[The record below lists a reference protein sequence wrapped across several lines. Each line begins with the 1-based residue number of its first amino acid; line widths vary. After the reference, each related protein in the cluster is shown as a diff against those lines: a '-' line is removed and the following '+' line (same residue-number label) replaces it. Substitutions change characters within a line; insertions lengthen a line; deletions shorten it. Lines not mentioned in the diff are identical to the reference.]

1 MRSYPRNSPQ
11 AAARIV
17 ALAMLADGNLCRAE
31 IEALERLGAHA
42 QLGLGPA
49 ELHSVIHDL
58 CQDLL
63 AASDM
68 SWGGSGQVDRHTLS
82 RLMADVQDPQLQ
94 LRVMKLRVAVVDTDE
109 HLAEGESAVLAA
121 ALAEW
126 GLPQVWQQ
134 DKQPQAALQDD

>member
-17 ALAMLADGNLCRAE
+17 ALAMLADGSLCRAE
-31 IEALERLGAHA
+31 TETLERLGAHA
-42 QLGLGPA
+42 KLGLGPA
-49 ELHSVIHDL
+49 ELHAVMHDL

-63 AASDM
+63 AASNM
-68 SWGGSGQVDRHTLS
+68 NWGGSGQVDRHTLS
-82 RLMADVQDPQLQ
+82 RLMAEVQDPQLQ
-94 LRVMKLRVAVVDTDE
+94 LRVMKLCVAVVDTDE

-126 GLPQVWQQ
+126 GLPQVRQQ
-134 DKQPQAALQDD
+134 DKQPQAAMLDD

>member
-17 ALAMLADGNLCRAE
+17 ALAMLADGSLCRAE
-31 IEALERLGAHA
+31 TETLERLGAHA
-42 QLGLGPA
+42 KLGLGPA
-49 ELHSVIHDL
+49 ELHAVMHDL

-63 AASDM
+63 AASNM

-82 RLMADVQDPQLQ
+82 RLMAEVQDPQLQ
-94 LRVMKLRVAVVDTDE
+94 LRVMKLCVAVVDTDE

-126 GLPQVWQQ
+126 GLPQVRQQ
-134 DKQPQAALQDD
+134 DKQPQAAMLDD